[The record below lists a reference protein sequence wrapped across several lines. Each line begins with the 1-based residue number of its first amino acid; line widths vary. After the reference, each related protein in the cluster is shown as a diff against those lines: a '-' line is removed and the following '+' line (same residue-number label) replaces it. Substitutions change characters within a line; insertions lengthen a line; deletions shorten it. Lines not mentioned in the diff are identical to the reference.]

1 MFDDVMTVDVCLRS
15 KAVPKAHLAATI
27 THCHIPSS
35 IKQHL
40 LREVNN
46 SPRSMLASD
55 HFVAIFASLDGVGS
69 ARNQPEVRH
78 FRSRVAVVLQRLIL
92 HRYFAV
98 LGCLVVAVNVLII
111 TVELAK
117 EYERVRSSSNTYLG
131 TVLNLVT
138 LRKRIR
144 TVRV

>member
-1 MFDDVMTVDVCLRS
+1 
-15 KAVPKAHLAATI
+15 
-27 THCHIPSS
+27 
-35 IKQHL
+35 
-40 LREVNN
+40 
-46 SPRSMLASD
+46 MLASD

-78 FRSRVAVVLQRLIL
+78 FRSRVAVALQRVIL

-98 LGCLVVAVNVLII
+98 LDCLVVAVNVLII

-138 LRKRIR
+138 LRKRIH